1 MRRIVF
7 AVLVLVSLAA
17 IYRLQRA
24 KVELPLNLDPVIYF
38 IADRG

>member
-7 AVLVLVSLAA
+7 AVLVLASVAA

-24 KVELPLNLDPVIYF
+24 KAESPLNLDPVIYF
-38 IADRG
+38 IGDRV

>member
-7 AVLVLVSLAA
+7 LALVLVSLAA

-24 KVELPLNLDPVIYF
+24 KAELPLNLDPVIYF
-38 IADRG
+38 IADRV

>member
-7 AVLVLVSLAA
+7 AVLVLASLAA

-24 KVELPLNLDPVIYF
+24 KAELPMNLDPVIYF
-38 IADRG
+38 IADRV